1 MPIFEEKNQEIPVQF
16 GSFFLEAIA
25 EVLVL

>member
-1 MPIFEEKNQEIPVQF
+1 MPAFEEKNQEIPVQF
-16 GSFFLEAIA
+16 GSFFLEAVG

>member
-1 MPIFEEKNQEIPVQF
+1 MPTFEEKTQEIPVQF
-16 GSFFLEAIA
+16 GSFFLEAIG